1 MIRHT
6 DGLEDFISMY
16 PVSQAPA
23 SYVLLPSA
31 QWHSYGVHML
41 GSDTRAAQLC
51 CSGERRASRL
61 GRGALVLRRRRRGRR
76 GAAQRA
82 RRAAGLHLEPRL
94 LQQLAVARQR
104 GLIPLCLRAVGPP

>member
-1 MIRHT
+1 MV
-6 DGLEDFISMY
+6 DGGTCA
-16 PVSQAPA
+16 AP
-23 SYVLLPSA
+23 L
-31 QWHSYGVHML
+31 
-41 GSDTRAAQLC
+41 R
-51 CSGERRASRL
+51 CSGERGASRL